1 VQFYVNGS
9 PTGINNGVAVTAAP
23 YTATFT
29 PTTPGSY
36 VIDAIA
42 TDDRGNTTVSNS
54 STITASFATPTVAF
68 TSPNPNAV
76 ARATPNV
83 PLTLSATATVQGGA
97 GAAVLLVEFLLD
109 GVQIGARTA
118 PNTVNG
124 NLYSFSWL
132 PTAANLGQ
140 HVLTARVTDTN
151 SQVSTS
157 APVTVNVANVVG
169 SPPTV
174 SVVASPIPALFGL
187 QTASTVNFL
196 ATAVATGTGSTLSN
210 VEIFLNDL
218 SIGLAARE
226 QNTNLYRLAFDLNR
240 FDFTALTPT
249 INDVTGAVTY
259 PVRLYAIARDSNNN
273 QTVSATTNLV
283 INPATSTAPSIQLQA
298 LTPTTITA
306 GTQFFMAPN
315 INDLDG
321 VVTSIQLYA
330 NGTPVGGP
338 VLNPQQGQL
347 LVYTANN
354 AGGSTCSRS
363 PRTIPATPRSRRRR
377 SWSMSPPSAL
387 RQPRSRGRPTTR
399 RPPWHRPFSSR
410 ARRSIPRRP
419 KSPRCNSS
427 PLPPVVRDR

>member
-1 VQFYVNGS
+1 M
-9 PTGINNGVAVTAAP
+9 
-23 YTATFT
+23 
-29 PTTPGSY
+29 
-36 VIDAIA
+36 
-42 TDDRGNTTVSNS
+42 
-54 STITASFATPTVAF
+54 
-68 TSPNPNAV
+68 
-76 ARATPNV
+76 
-83 PLTLSATATVQGGA
+83 
-97 GAAVLLVEFLLD
+97 LLVEFLLD

-118 PNTVNG
+118 PNTPNG
-124 NLYSFSWL
+124 TLYSFSWL

-151 SQVSTS
+151 SQVATS

-218 SIGLAARE
+218 SVGLAARE

-249 INDVTGAVTY
+249 INEVTGAVTY

-283 INPATSTAPSIQLQA
+283 VNPATSSPPSIQLQA
-298 LTPTTITA
+298 LTPTAITA
-306 GTQFFMAPN
+306 GTQFFIAPN

-321 VVTSIQLYA
+321 VVTTIQLYA
-330 NGTPVGGP
+330 NGAPAGTDRSSPVRSSSPG
-338 VLNPQQGQL
+338 
-347 LVYTANN
+347 A
-354 AGGSTCSRS
+354 GSTPMGES
-363 PRTIPATPRSRRRR
+363 TPRAD
-377 SWSMSPPSAL
+377 P
-387 RQPRSRGRPTTR
+387 
-399 RPPWHRPFSSR
+399 SSR
-410 ARRSIPRRP
+410 CSAQASTRAF
-419 KSPRCNSS
+419 SPNPGHR
-427 PLPPVVRDR
+427 